1 MIDHFFRILPAVVVL
16 AISSG
21 CQLPWHKEEARY
33 VDPALPMSLSTGELV
48 DYLNR
53 QNQGLESWR
62 CTTTR
67 MEVRLPNALP
77 VRLKGNIACQ
87 APRRFR
93 LTADNVIARA
103 DLGSN
108 DNRCWFYSRPGEP
121 AVMTWKHE
129 DSAMIQQVP
138 SGVPYID
145 PNWLMLVL
153 GVTPLDATDYE
164 VSKGLARERELWLSA
179 IEDSPSGRPLRRVV
193 KVDTI
198 RGVIREHSVYDSEAN
213 PLVRAHLSRHQS
225 WNGHLI
231 PKLVKL
237 QFPQMDSEITLTFE
251 DIETNPHLPE
261 GLWRLPDDNVQV
273 VDVANVIR
281 QKFSAQYGRQKM
293 ASPPA
298 YSPRVRLE
306 PPVFRKNDKTALS
319 PTESTFDGAS
329 GATTDIAAPDW
340 DTPISFSKPAT
351 AGDTFGPQNAASR
364 PPNPKSK
371 WNWKWWQ

>member
-1 MIDHFFRILPAVVVL
+1 MIDYFFRILPAVVL
-16 AISSG
+16 LTMSSG
-21 CQLPWHKEEARY
+21 CQLPWQKEQARY
-33 VDPALPMSLSTGELV
+33 VDPALPMTLNTSELV

-87 APRRFR
+87 APRHFR

-108 DNRCWFYSRPGEP
+108 DKRCWFYSRPGEP

-153 GVTPLDATDYE
+153 GVKPLDVSDYE
-164 VSKGLARERELWLSA
+164 VSKGLSAGRELWLSA
-179 IEDSPSGRPLRRVV
+179 IEEGPSGRPLRRVI
-193 KVDTI
+193 KVDTV

-225 WNGHLI
+225 FNGHLI
-231 PKLVKL
+231 PRLVKL

-251 DIETNPHLPE
+251 DIETNPRLSE
-261 GLWRLPDDNVQV
+261 GLWRLPDNNVQV

-281 QKFSAQYGRQKM
+281 QKSSLQHGQHKM
-293 ASPPA
+293 AAPPA
-298 YSPRVRLE
+298 YTPRVRLE
-306 PPVFRKNDKTALS
+306 PPVFRKHDKTAFS
-319 PTESTFDGAS
+319 PTESTLDGVSAV
-329 GATTDIAAPDW
+329 ATEIAAPDW

-351 AGDTFGPQNAASR
+351 SGPQNAASR
-364 PPNPKSK
+364 PAKPKSK

>member
-1 MIDHFFRILPAVVVL
+1 MIDYFFRILPAVVIL
-16 AISSG
+16 MISSG
-21 CQLPWHKEEARY
+21 CQMPWHKKEPRY
-33 VDPALPMSLSTGELV
+33 VDPALPMTLSTTELV

-67 MEVRLPNALP
+67 MEVRLPNVLP

-153 GVTPLDATDYE
+153 GVKPLDASDYE
-164 VSKGLARERELWLSA
+164 VSHGISGGRELWLSA
-179 IEDSPSGRPLRRVV
+179 IEDSPTGRSLRRVI
-193 KVDTI
+193 KVETI

-225 WNGHLI
+225 FNGHLI

-251 DIETNPHLPE
+251 GIETNPHLSD
-261 GLWRLPDDNVQV
+261 GLWRLPDNNIKV
-273 VDVANVIR
+273 VDVGNVIR
-281 QKFSAQYGRQKM
+281 QRYGVQYGEHES
-293 ASPPA
+293 AFPPVNSRRA
-298 YSPRVRLE
+298 HLE
-306 PPVFRKNDKTALS
+306 PPVFRQNDKTALM
-319 PTESTFDGAS
+319 PMESTVDGAP
-329 GATTDIAAPDW
+329 ATPSTIEAPNW
-340 DTPISFSKPAT
+340 DTPISFSKTAT
-351 AGDTFGPQNAASR
+351 ASDSFGTKNAPVR
-364 PPNPKSK
+364 LPKPKSK
-371 WNWKWWQ
+371 WNWKWW

>member
-16 AISSG
+16 MISSG
-21 CQLPWHKEEARY
+21 CQMPWHKEEPRY
-33 VDPALPMSLSTGELV
+33 VDPALPMTLNRDELV

-62 CTTTR
+62 CTSTR
-67 MEVRLPNALP
+67 MDVRLPNVLP

-87 APRRFR
+87 APRHFR

-108 DNRCWFYSRPGEP
+108 DNRCWFYSRPGEA

-153 GVTPLDATDYE
+153 GVKPLDVNNYE
-164 VSKGLARERELWLSA
+164 VSKGLSGGRELWLSA
-179 IEDSPSGRPLRRVV
+179 IEDSPSGRPLRRVI

-198 RGVIREHSVYDSEAN
+198 HGVIREHAVYDNEAN
-213 PLVRAHLSRHQS
+213 PLVRAQLSRHQS
-225 WNGHLI
+225 YNGHLI
-231 PKLVKL
+231 PNMVRL

-251 DIETNPHLPE
+251 GIETNPHLPQE
-261 GLWRLPDDNVQV
+261 LWRLPDNNIQV
-273 VDVANVIR
+273 VDVGNVIR
-281 QKFSAQYGRQKM
+281 QRFAAKFGEDKA
-293 ASPPA
+293 ASPQLPA
-298 YSPRVRLE
+298 RRAYLE
-306 PPVFRKNDKTALS
+306 SPVFRQSEKTAVL
-319 PTESTFDGAS
+319 PTETMMDGAADAS
-329 GATTDIAAPDW
+329 NSIEAPDW
-340 DTPISFSKPAT
+340 DTPISFRKSVDSNVALGT
-351 AGDTFGPQNAASR
+351 QNAPTQ
-364 PPNPKSK
+364 PPKPKSK
-371 WNWKWWQ
+371 WSWKWW

>member
-1 MIDHFFRILPAVVVL
+1 MIDYFFRILPAVVVL
-16 AISSG
+16 TISSG
-21 CQLPWHKEEARY
+21 CQLPWHKEETRY
-33 VDPALPMSLSTGELV
+33 VDPALPMTLNTTELV

-67 MEVRLPNALP
+67 MEVRLPNVLP

-87 APRRFR
+87 APRHFR

-108 DNRCWFYSRPGEP
+108 DKRCWFYSRPGES

-153 GVTPLDATDYE
+153 GVKPLDVGDYD
-164 VSKGLARERELWLSA
+164 VSKGLSGGRELWLSA
-179 IEDSPSGRPLRRVV
+179 IEDSPSGRPLRRVI

-261 GLWRLPDDNVQV
+261 GLWRLPDNNVQV
-273 VDVANVIR
+273 VDVGNVIR
-281 QKFSAQYGRQKM
+281 QRFSAPHGQHKM
-293 ASPPA
+293 ASPPTH
-298 YSPRVRLE
+298 SPRVHLE
-306 PPVFRKNDKTALS
+306 PPVFRHNEKTALS
-319 PTESTFDGAS
+319 PTEPTFDGA
-329 GATTDIAAPDW
+329 AAAPTEIEAPDW

-351 AGDTFGPQNAASR
+351 SGDRLRTQNAATR
-364 PPNPKSK
+364 PSKPKSK
-371 WNWKWWQ
+371 WNWKWW